1 MLEVEEGSFQPIPLY
16 LGPLDDGA
24 PIAALGYPGNVD
36 LATARAM
43 DDYVRPLPPT
53 RSIGIFS
60 NVRPING
67 ITTLLHTAN
76 IARGHS
82 GGPLLDQCGRVLGV
96 NTLITR
102 NQDGDAP
109 FAFAVSNRELTAFLQ
124 QQRQPFQSIT
134 TECVSM
140 SDRLRQDQERAA
152 AEERARQAAAA
163 ADAQKARDTRED
175 SLAEVQEMRENRLA
189 LAILLLVF
197 ALLAFGGGGL
207 AAVKN
212 RPKPAM
218 IMAGLGAVLLIAA
231 IIAFLSRPSRAD
243 IEAAEKAE
251 APAAAAPDRFV
262 GRNLCRLVPERS
274 RVTISPDQRRPARLD
289 RDRLRQRPHPICAGR
304 RRSGPGSSS
313 PPTSGRCR
321 CSSSGPATANMS
333 SPATSSRRRRWSGSA
348 RCAAASTTA
357 PAPPISR
364 RAPSSPTSSA
374 RSPRCCRGC
383 PTSGWSIRCANRERG
398 AGPLSAR
405 TRLQA
410 GGRRGKLIR
419 LGGKLM
425 IRKLLFA
432 LALLVPAI
440 ARAEWHEAVSTNF
453 IVYSQGSQ
461 QDAIDFAGEARTL
474 PFRAARRS
482 ARSRP
487 ARPTA
492 RLRVFL
498 LPGSA
503 RGRRARWAAA
513 ASPAITSRTRAG

>member
-1 MLEVEEGSFQPIPLY
+1 MNRLLLMLIFLLALLAPASPARADDISVAGRSVVRVVVIAFGEEDEVVGFGHGSGFAVGPNRIVTNAHVVAQAQPGARVAVGVVPSEGNQAYRARVIATDPARDLALLEVEEGSFQPIPLY

-67 ITTLLHTAN
+67 ITTLLHTAS

-96 NTLITR
+96 NALITR

-163 ADAQKARDTRED
+163 AEAQKARDTRER

-207 AAVKN
+207 ATIKN
-212 RPKPAM
+212 RPKPA
-218 IMAGLGAVLLIAA
+218 IAMAGLGAVLLIAA
-231 IIAFLSRPSRAD
+231 IVAFLSRPSRAD
-243 IEAAEKAE
+243 VEAAQKAE
-251 APAAAAPDRFV
+251 APPAAADRFV
-262 GRNLCRLVPERS
+262 GRNQCRLVPERS
-274 RVTISPDQRRPARLD
+274 RVTIA
-289 RDRLRQRPHPICAGR
+289 
-304 RRSGPGSSS
+304 
-313 PPTSGRCR
+313 PTSEVPLDWTATGCVNGRTQYAQE
-321 CSSSGPATANMS
+321 GPV
-333 SPATSSRRRRWSGSA
+333 W
-348 RCAAASTTA
+348 
-357 PAPPISR
+357 
-364 RAPSSPTSSA
+364 
-374 RSPRCCRGC
+374 
-383 PTSGWSIRCANRERG
+383 
-398 AGPLSAR
+398 
-405 TRLQA
+405 TR
-410 GGRRGKLIR
+410 I
-419 LGGKLM
+419 
-425 IRKLLFA
+425 
-432 LALLVPAI
+432 LVPADQRTVSVLQFRPGDGEYVVTRYQLE
-440 ARAEWHEAVSTNF
+440 AAAMERVRAMRRGVDNRACTADV
-453 IVYSQGSQ
+453 
-461 QDAIDFAGEARTL
+461 EARNILADQQREIAAML
-474 PFRAARRS
+474 PRLPNERLVYACAQENG
-482 ARSRP
+482 P
-487 ARPTA
+487 AR
-492 RLRVFL
+492 
-498 LPGSA
+498 
-503 RGRRARWAAA
+503 
-513 ASPAITSRTRAG
+513 

>member
-1 MLEVEEGSFQPIPLY
+1 MNRLLFLLIVALALLAPASPARADDISVAGRSVVRVVVIAFGEEDEVVGFGHGSGFAVGRNRIVTNAHVVAQAQPGARVAVGVVPSEGNQAYRARVIATDPARDLALLEVEEGSFQPIPLY

-36 LATARAM
+36 LATARSV
-43 DDYVRPLPPT
+43 DDYIAPLPPT

-67 ITTLLHTAN
+67 ITTLLHTAS

-124 QQRQPFQSIT
+124 QQRQAFQSIT

-163 ADAQKARDTRED
+163 AEAQKARDTRER
-175 SLAEVQEMRENRLA
+175 SLAEIQEMRENRLA

-212 RPKPAM
+212 RPKPAWA
-218 IMAGLGAVLLIAA
+218 MAGLGAVLLIAT
-231 IIAFLSRPSRAD
+231 IVAFLSRPSRAD

-251 APAAAAPDRFV
+251 APPAAAPDRFV

-274 RVTISPDQRRPARLD
+274 RVTIA
-289 RDRLRQRPHPICAGR
+289 
-304 RRSGPGSSS
+304 
-313 PPTSGRCR
+313 PTSEVPLDWGATGCVNGRTQYAQE
-321 CSSSGPATANMS
+321 GPV
-333 SPATSSRRRRWSGSA
+333 W
-348 RCAAASTTA
+348 
-357 PAPPISR
+357 
-364 RAPSSPTSSA
+364 
-374 RSPRCCRGC
+374 
-383 PTSGWSIRCANRERG
+383 
-398 AGPLSAR
+398 
-405 TRLQA
+405 TRV
-410 GGRRGKLIR
+410 
-419 LGGKLM
+419 
-425 IRKLLFA
+425 
-432 LALLVPAI
+432 LVPADQRTVSVLQFRPGDGEYVVTRYQLE
-440 ARAEWHEAVSTNF
+440 AAAMERVRAMRR
-453 IVYSQGSQ
+453 G
-461 QDAIDFAGEARTL
+461 IDNRACTADLEARTVLADQQREIAAML
-474 PFRAARRS
+474 PRLPNERLVYSCQRESAPAAR
-482 ARSRP
+482 
-487 ARPTA
+487 
-492 RLRVFL
+492 
-498 LPGSA
+498 
-503 RGRRARWAAA
+503 
-513 ASPAITSRTRAG
+513 